1 MIGASMRRA
10 LAILALGTLA
20 SCRTASGPPPDP
32 NAALPT
38 ELGKP
43 ASSLPATAIP
53 TVATK
58 PGTNATETASARST
72 STPGARTYRVA
83 ASRTD
88 AASDSSGPAYTDVA
102 RVVIESDGARAR
114 ISVTMHAAIRDPMP
128 SGEQMAI
135 GVDLY
140 RTTSQAESDYQ
151 VYASGTPD
159 GWVAFLDT
167 PSGFVRYPG
176 EFGIGGSTF
185 VFTVPWSALGGIT
198 RGSAAAFMDW
208 DRKGIVLNE
217 TAHDRLPDEG
227 RFSYR

>member
-1 MIGASMRRA
+1 MRRV
-10 LAILALGTLA
+10 LAVLALGALA
-20 SCRTASGPPPDP
+20 SCRTASGPSPDP

-43 ASSLPATAIP
+43 ATSLPATVIP
-53 TVATK
+53 TVVTN
-58 PGTNATETASARST
+58 PGTNATATTSARAT
-72 STPGARTYRVA
+72 TTPGARTYRVA
-83 ASRTD
+83 GSRTD
-88 AASDSSGPAYTDVA
+88 AANDSGGPAYTDVA

-114 ISVTMHAAIRDPMP
+114 ISMTMHDAIRDPMP
-128 SGEQMAI
+128 GGEQMAI

-140 RTTSQAESDYQ
+140 RTTAQAESDYQ

-185 VFTVPWSALGGIT
+185 IFTVPWSSLGRIT
-198 RGSAAAFMDW
+198 RGYATAFMDW
-208 DRKGIVLNE
+208 DRKGVVLNE